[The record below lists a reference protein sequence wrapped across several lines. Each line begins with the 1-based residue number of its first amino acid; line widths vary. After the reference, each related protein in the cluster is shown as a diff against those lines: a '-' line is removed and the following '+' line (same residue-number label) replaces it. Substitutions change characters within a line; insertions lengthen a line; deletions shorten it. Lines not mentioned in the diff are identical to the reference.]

1 VNPPE
6 AGAMSDSDVHWMR
19 AALTQAQTAAQAG
32 EVPVGAVV
40 VRDGKLIGVGQNAP
54 VHSHDPSAHAEIV
67 ALRQAA
73 QHLGNYRLEGCELF
87 VTLEP
92 CAMCAGAMLHA
103 RLKRV
108 VFGVADP
115 KTGAVGSVLNL
126 FAQPLLNHQTQV
138 LGGVLAEECATVLQ
152 AFFRQQRAQKSHSAS
167 PVREDALRTPAQRF
181 EGLPDLPGT
190 AFEVADLP
198 SLAGLR
204 LHYVDAGP
212 VDAARVYLCLHSAQ
226 AWSQQ
231 WRSFMTQQ
239 IRLGRRVLAPDLIG
253 FGQSDKPKKSS
264 FHKLDWHAA
273 ALLEWLERLNLSPFQ
288 QLVLVEPQEG
298 TAIRQSDTDTLASQ
312 LINLAP
318 ERFAGRQSQP
328 TDALSPQAL
337 QAPYPDAGHRAALR
351 AWMPQ
356 TKP

>member
-1 VNPPE
+1 
-6 AGAMSDSDVHWMR
+6 MR
-19 AALTQAQTAAQAG
+19 AALAQAQTAAQAG

-40 VRDGKLIGVGQNAP
+40 VLDGHIVGVGQNAP
-54 VHSHDPSAHAEIV
+54 IHTHDPSAHAEML

-73 QHLGNYRLEGCELF
+73 QRLGNYRLEGCELF

-108 VFGVADP
+108 VFGAADP
-115 KTGAVGSVLNL
+115 KTGAAGSVLDL
-126 FAQPLLNHQTQV
+126 FAQPRLNHQTQV
-138 LGGVLAEECATVLQ
+138 QGGVLTAECSAVLQ

-190 AFEVADLP
+190 TFEVADLP
-198 SLAGLR
+198 CLAGLR

-212 VDAARVYLCLHSAQ
+212 ADAATVYLCLHSAQ

-239 IRLGRRVLAPDLIG
+239 IGLGRRVLAPDLIG
-253 FGQSDKPKKSS
+253 FGKSDKPKKSS
-264 FHKLDWHAA
+264 FHRLDWHARA
-273 ALLEWLERLNLSPFQ
+273 RTFHLCSSWCWLSRLKVGS
-288 QLVLVEPQEG
+288 V
-298 TAIRQSDTDTLASQ
+298 S
-312 LINLAP
+312 
-318 ERFAGRQSQP
+318 
-328 TDALSPQAL
+328 L
-337 QAPYPDAGHRAALR
+337 QATPWSANSLIWLQSALPGDNHTPLMR
-351 AWMPQ
+351 
-356 TKP
+356 